1 MIEINPRKLVR
12 NVSKNGEFIYRGGL
26 ALQAELGA
34 QNARQF
40 GRFLTTP
47 RGARFIAQQA
57 LLQSQNPDRRKNII
71 KKIGDNEVRTQ
82 TTDQN
87 SRLYNPGAPLLAKA
101 LSQEFTSQKPKRH
114 IDLSRFGDPVE
125 SRTENAVRFFDK
137 DTGIGG
143 SLQVRYGGERNK
155 LGSFPDRINHKGAAP
170 PKDFIKF
177 RIRDAVNGQYIIFP
191 ALLSGAISD
200 NSSQAP
206 SEIQY
211 IGRPDKI
218 YVYGSYSRTIS
229 FSVNI
234 VALDETDI
242 PIIWQKVNAAKG
254 LVLPQYKEFF
264 AKTEKGVTD
273 RTRPVAPL
281 CNLTLGDLFNDAP
294 GFFTSVNMSI
304 PESATWELSDGQ
316 QVPHIC
322 SLAFEFTYLG
332 KENPTMTSNH
342 FDEISKKFP
351 IFKDPDNPDQQKE
364 ESEQQAEQ
372 KSKRQQRQERRQA
385 RRQGRRQRRQERR
398 AARRA

>member
-71 KKIGDNEVRTQ
+71 TKIGDDEVRAQ

-143 SLQVRYGGERNK
+143 SLQVRYGDGK
-155 LGSFPDRINHKGAAP
+155 VGDFPDRINNRGQAET
-170 PKDFIKF
+170 KDFIKF
-177 RIRDAVNGQYIIFP
+177 RIRDAVNGRYIIFP

-206 SEIQY
+206 GEIQY

-229 FSVNI
+229 FTVNI
-234 VALDETDI
+234 VALDDTDI

-264 AKTEKGVTD
+264 SKTEKGVTD

-351 IFKDPDNPDQQKE
+351 IFKDPDNPDQQKQ